1 MHEVVWQC
9 SRAVV
14 ILNVV
19 DVAIPDGAAGVIFH
33 ERQGLANIKS
43 SRSILQENFSKNK
56 NKGIPAYLRLD
67 YRTRGQSG
75 KIQGILIELE
85 RSASHWIYIERDKQR
100 GSVFLRNTFPGD

>member
-19 DVAIPDGAAGVIFH
+19 EVADGAAGLIFH

-43 SRSILQENFSKNK
+43 SRIILQENFSKTK
-56 NKGIPAYLRLD
+56 AREFLMISVSIIEPEVRVGKYKG
-67 YRTRGQSG
+67 S
-75 KIQGILIELE
+75 
-85 RSASHWIYIERDKQR
+85 
-100 GSVFLRNTFPGD
+100 

>member
-1 MHEVVWQC
+1 MLVSPACNPPSGKRPSSVHEVVWQC
-9 SRAVV
+9 SRSVV

-19 DVAIPDGAAGVIFH
+19 DVAKPDGAAGVIFH

-75 KIQGILIELE
+75 K
-85 RSASHWIYIERDKQR
+85 RD
-100 GSVFLRNTFPGD
+100 LD